1 LGAVVGQD
9 FFLFSWTLLAVD
21 IIIAI
26 LLLFVSFFLLLV
38 GSSLTTV
45 TVVNTLVNSVLGALT
60 SYLLVTPLTAFL
72 GSLLTRSVL
81 DDIKGRLKANEQD
94 FVTWYNVLSEDEML
108 AQDAQVPNDPDIPT
122 PQPAGSSQLLATLI
136 NTQSRVTPLPA
147 PDTHGHSSKVG
158 GE

>member
-1 LGAVVGQD
+1 MVGQD

-21 IIIAI
+21 IVIAI

-81 DDIKGRLKANEQD
+81 DDIKARLKANEQD
-94 FVTWYNVLSEDEML
+94 FVTWFNVLSEDEML
-108 AQDAQVPNDPDIPT
+108 AQDAQVSNDPDIPI
-122 PQPAGSSQLLATLI
+122 PQPAGGSQLLASLI
-136 NTQSRVTPLPA
+136 NTQSRVTPLPT
-147 PDTHGHSSKVG
+147 PGTHGHSSKVG
-158 GE
+158 G